1 MAAGDTLFGDHEQLI
16 ARVPS
21 LLKST
26 EEALT
31 RGVHPMIVAA
41 RFHGFYEYRLERHEV
56 VSKVTGTTFFSIL
69 TKQSPDFPKPGLCH
83 VPDFLYL
90 WT

>member
-41 RFHGFYEYRLERHEV
+41 RFHGFYDYRLESHV
-56 VSKVTGTTFFSIL
+56 GCAKSFVTPHIL
-69 TKQSPDFPKPGLCH
+69 ILHPTRLRDA
-83 VPDFLYL
+83 
-90 WT
+90 